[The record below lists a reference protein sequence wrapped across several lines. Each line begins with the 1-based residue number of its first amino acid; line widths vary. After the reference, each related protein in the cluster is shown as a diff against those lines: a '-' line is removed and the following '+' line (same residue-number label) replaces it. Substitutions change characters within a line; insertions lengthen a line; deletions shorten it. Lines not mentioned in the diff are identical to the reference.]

1 MVHRGSA
8 AWLRELGGNYGRMYW
23 VALPVGR
30 AGYIKVLTSL
40 PDRFE
45 FLGESLL
52 LTPARVAQ
60 EVSITSNADRSVQC
74 IPPKPLRYLESAVCL
89 YVKQHCVAETLI

>member
-8 AWLRELGGNYGRMYW
+8 AWLREPGSNYGAMCW

-30 AGYIKVLTSL
+30 AGYKRVLTSL
-40 PDRFE
+40 PDDFG
-45 FLGESLL
+45 FLGGSSL

-60 EVSITSNADRSVQC
+60 EASITSNADCGVENISSNL
-74 IPPKPLRYLESAVCL
+74 LRYLEI
-89 YVKQHCVAETLI
+89 YK